1 MREMVK
7 MVIVLTVLSSLSGGL
22 LAALHNKTE
31 DRIDNQVLKF
41 VQGPAIEKIMEGA
54 ENDPVADRFSLDV
67 DDEAKDF
74 FVGIF
79 DGEPSTVALETAAS
93 GYGGDVGVIVAID
106 VEKGEIFGVEITT
119 HNETPGIGATVETNE
134 DFKNQFKGME
144 LDGDFAVKDDDGD
157 ITAIAGATVTSRA
170 VCKAVR
176 RATDIYQ
183 EMRSQINDQVKTFT
197 G

>member
-1 MREMVK
+1 MREMLK

-22 LAALHNKTE
+22 LAALNNTTE
-31 DRIDNQVLKF
+31 DRIENQVLKF

-67 DDEAKDF
+67 DDEEKDF
-74 FVGIF
+74 FVGRF
-79 DGEPSTVALETAAS
+79 DGEPRTVALETAAS

-106 VEKGEIFGVEITT
+106 VEKGEIFGVEVTT
-119 HNETPGIGATVETNE
+119 HNETPGVGATVETNE
-134 DFKNQFKGME
+134 DFKNQFKGMK

-157 ITAIAGATVTSRA
+157 ITAMAGATVTSRA

-176 RATDIYQ
+176 RAADIYQ